1 MKRQIGSYEAKTKLP
16 ALLEKVS
23 KGDSFTITRRG
34 RPIAVLSPV
43 EQNPLESLDEAVES
57 IRELRKKYQL
67 KGISIKKLISEGRK

>member
-16 ALLEKVS
+16 ALLEQVS

-34 RPIAVLSPV
+34 RPIALLTPV
-43 EQNPLESLDEAVES
+43 NPGAMETLDEAIES

-67 KGISIKKLISEGRK
+67 KGDSIKKLIAQGRK